1 MMMTMTT
8 MNTKTMTTEPATAGP
23 RPRRKHAATG
33 GRIMVAGVAASA
45 GLLMVGA
52 MVAAARTE
60 ASAPQVVQRVVVIET
75 PAVGFDGAGA
85 PAIDGNVTIVREVR
99 ILPSAPAESASA
111 APSTTS
117 SGS

>member
-1 MMMTMTT
+1 
-8 MNTKTMTTEPATAGP
+8 
-23 RPRRKHAATG
+23 
-33 GRIMVAGVAASA
+33 MVAGVAASA

-60 ASAPQVVQRVVVIET
+60 ASAAPQVVQRVVVIET
-75 PAVGFDGAGA
+75 PAVGSDGAA
-85 PAIDGNVTIVREVR
+85 PAIEDNVTIVREVR
-99 ILPSAPAESASA
+99 ILPSAPAESTRA

>member
-1 MMMTMTT
+1 
-8 MNTKTMTTEPATAGP
+8 
-23 RPRRKHAATG
+23 
-33 GRIMVAGVAASA
+33 MVAGVAASA

-60 ASAPQVVQRVVVIET
+60 ASAAPQVVQRVVVIET
-75 PAVGFDGAGA
+75 PAVGSDGAEA
-85 PAIDGNVTIVREVR
+85 PAIEGNVTIVREVR
-99 ILPSAPAESASA
+99 ILPSTPAESASA